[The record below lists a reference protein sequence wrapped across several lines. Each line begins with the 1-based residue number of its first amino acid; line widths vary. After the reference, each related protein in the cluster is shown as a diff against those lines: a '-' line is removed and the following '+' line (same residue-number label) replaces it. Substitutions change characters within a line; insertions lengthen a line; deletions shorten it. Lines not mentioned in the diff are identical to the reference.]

1 MTIQTQCDTA
11 KAALRCK
18 FIAIQSYLRKQE
30 KNPENNLILKLKKL
44 EKEEQRKLAE
54 GKKS

>member
-30 KNPENNLILKLKKL
+30 KTPENNLILKLKKL